1 MTNAERFKPYFTPTE
16 SLLLTLE
23 WHEGMTV
30 SEIASTLGLSHNE
43 TLFIRTSAH
52 EKARRIKELQD
63 ARKSER
69 SSEVETNPKKE
80 PSN

>member
-16 SLLLTLE
+16 CLLLTLE

-30 SEIASTLGLSHNE
+30 SEISSTLGLSHNE

-52 EKARRIKELQD
+52 EKARRIKDLQD
-63 ARKSER
+63 AGNPNGAQKSR
-69 SSEVETNPKKE
+69 
-80 PSN
+80 